1 MWVEQPF
8 LQHPFLPAPRL
19 KLVQGCL
26 LWRLPWGSMVH
37 RLACGGKRDSSP
49 FLLRQNKRPVK
60 WTIYT
65 TLQDLELNSYL
76 STFCTYNHSGCIHNL
91 LSLLNKTTA
100 YSTWHSNGQ
109 RGSVNE
115 RCCHTPSS
123 MSSRSQGFIAA
134 GANTDFGMGGQLRT
148 GCTLWFSQLDNCINH
163 NLRIM
168 VLAIQG
174 TRKYY
179 QHISIK
185 SKIR

>member
-1 MWVEQPF
+1 MEQPF

-26 LWRLPWGSMVH
+26 LWRLPWGSIAH
-37 RLACGGKRDSSP
+37 RLACGGKQDSSP

-60 WTIYT
+60 WKIYT
-65 TLQDLELNSYL
+65 TLQDLDLNSYL

-115 RCCHTPSS
+115 NAVTLPHLWAPAVKVLLL
-123 MSSRSQGFIAA
+123 QGLIQTLGWVGNCVLGVLFGSVNLTIASTTTWESWYWPYNEL
-134 GANTDFGMGGQLRT
+134 GN
-148 GCTLWFSQLDNCINH
+148 I
-163 NLRIM
+163 
-168 VLAIQG
+168 
-174 TRKYY
+174 
-179 QHISIK
+179 IST
-185 SKIR
+185 SL